1 MLCVYT
7 CHYVM
12 FILKCTFTIGLR
24 MRVSFNVW
32 FNILRRK
39 TNIKTIRFSF
49 SFIFM
54 SLCFVNAS
62 ILTSTLVLQCLY
74 RRSLPWP
81 LSMSEV
87 NLNVK

>member
-1 MLCVYT
+1 
-7 CHYVM
+7 
-12 FILKCTFTIGLR
+12 